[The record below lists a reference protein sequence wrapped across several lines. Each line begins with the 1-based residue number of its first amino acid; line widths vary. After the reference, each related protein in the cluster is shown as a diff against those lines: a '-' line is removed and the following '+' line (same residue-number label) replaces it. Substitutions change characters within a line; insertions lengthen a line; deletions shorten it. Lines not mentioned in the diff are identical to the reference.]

1 MPLKKPNEL
10 PKIPR
15 TRKKKAQAALDAIP
29 QKKPD
34 KLEYYCKAFFK
45 YDEKED
51 KQLYVFAVETV
62 AEFTS
67 FVYQISVD
75 VIKERK
81 EIFVVLM
88 GLKAMTN
95 LAPKVQPARTEI
107 PFDDLMGEYTVNVVK
122 QDGSINTGIY
132 KFNIYKKEI
141 ELLKEFKPKK
151 KNNRLFCKFLVAEE
165 EYSFSPKSLFQ
176 S

>member
-1 MPLKKPNEL
+1 MPLKKPDGL

-34 KLEYYCKAFFK
+34 KLEYYCKALFQ
-45 YDEKED
+45 YDEKLD
-51 KQLYVFAVETV
+51 KQLYVLAVETV

-67 FVYQISVD
+67 FVYEISVD

-81 EIFVVLM
+81 EIIIVLM

-95 LAPKVQPARTEI
+95 AAPKVQPARTEI
-107 PFDDLMGEYTVNVVK
+107 PFEDLMGEYNVNVVK
-122 QDGSINTGIY
+122 QDGSINTGIF

-141 ELLKEFKPKK
+141 ELIKEFKPKK
-151 KNNRLFCKFLVAEE
+151 KNNRLFCKFVVAEDE
-165 EYSFSPKSLFQ
+165 FSFSPDYMINS
-176 S
+176 